1 LWVQFPPPAR
11 KEKMD
16 ELLKFY
22 ADQEP
27 YIADLRSRSSCSP
40 ACNHCCYPLL
50 RYSVAEA
57 ILLLREYPLEPGV
70 IDEAREN
77 LRVTANDP
85 EDWLRRKYPCP
96 FLRDDTCQ
104 VYAVRPWICRS
115 HFIVGNPEGCS
126 GGTVHVLDITSSNPA
141 YFKVMNELRLPW
153 GPIPYPLALS
163 WAQTYL
169 AEGSAS
175 MFACLKKD
183 TERR

>member
-1 LWVQFPPPAR
+1 
-11 KEKMD
+11 MD